1 MLTLLNILAGIA
13 LLVWGTYLVRT
24 SILRVYGAELRRFL
38 SVNVGNRFMALLAGL
53 GVTSLLQ
60 SSTATALLTTSF
72 AGSGL
77 IATAPA
83 LAIMLGADIGTSL
96 AAVFLSRDLSWLS
109 PLLIFVG
116 VIVFL
121 SKQRS
126 QAEHLGRVAI
136 GLGLMMLALQLVV
149 AAARPLTQTVGV
161 KAIFTTI
168 SGDPLLDLVIAAAVT
183 VLAYS
188 SLAVVLLVA
197 TLTASQVIGLDTALP
212 LVLGAN
218 IGSGALAVLMTLKS
232 SAEVRRVPLGNLL
245 FKLIGALATI
255 PFIGLIARA
264 AGESGFGE
272 SQVVIAF
279 HLVFNVAL
287 AALCIPLVHV
297 VAELTHR
304 LLPAAPMTQDESQTK
319 HLDPLALPTPSL
331 ALTCAAREA
340 LRIGDFVEQMLTTLG
355 RLMRTNHRA
364 SADEIRRLDDVVDS
378 LYKQVKFYLTQVS
391 RTPMGERDSRRWTDI
406 ISFTINLEQVGD
418 IIEKSANDVVSKN
431 IDRNRNFSEAGM
443 QELCDLHARLISNLR
458 LAMNVFINNDVNDA
472 EKLVTE
478 KVKFREL
485 ELVNYEKH
493 LSRLA
498 DHTVQSIETSSLHLD
513 LMRDLKRVNSHFC
526 SVAYPILEAA
536 GVLSQSRLRAVEH
549 ERTEV
554 PVKGADGVN
563 ERA

>member
-126 QAEHLGRVAI
+126 PAEHLGRVAI
-136 GLGLMMLALQLVV
+136 GLGLMMLALQLIV

-245 FKLIGALATI
+245 FKLVGALATI

-304 LLPAAPMTQDESQTK
+304 LLPAAPVTQDESQAK

>member
-96 AAVFLSRDLSWLS
+96 AAVFLSRDLTWLS

-126 QAEHLGRVAI
+126 PAEHLGRVAI
-136 GLGLMMLALQLVV
+136 GLGLMMLALQLIV
-149 AAARPLTQTVGV
+149 AAARPLTQTAGV

-245 FKLIGALATI
+245 FKLIGALITI
-255 PFIGLIARA
+255 PFIGWMASA
-264 AGESGFGE
+264 AGDSGFSE
-272 SQVVIAF
+272 SQVVITF
-279 HLVFNVAL
+279 HLLFNVAL
-287 AALCIPLVHV
+287 AAICIPLVYT
-297 VAELTHR
+297 VADLTHR
-304 LLPAAPMTQDESQTK
+304 LLPAAPMAQDESRAK
-319 HLDPLALPTPSL
+319 HLDPLALPSPSL

-340 LRIGDFVEQMLTTLG
+340 LRIGDFVEQMLAALG
-355 RLMRTNHRA
+355 RLMRDNHRA

-391 RTPMGERDSRRWTDI
+391 RTPMGERESRRWTDI

-443 QELCDLHARLISNLR
+443 QELCDLHSRLISNLR

-472 EKLVTE
+472 QKLVAE

-485 ELVNYEKH
+485 ELVNYDKH

-549 ERTEV
+549 ERSEV
-554 PVKGADGVN
+554 TVTGSDSAK

>member
-126 QAEHLGRVAI
+126 PAEHLGRVAI
-136 GLGLMMLALQLVV
+136 GLGLMMLALQLIV
-149 AAARPLTQTVGV
+149 AAARPLTQTAGV

-245 FKLIGALATI
+245 FKLVGALATI

-304 LLPAAPMTQDESQTK
+304 LLPAAPVTQDESQAK

-431 IDRNRNFSEAGM
+431 IDRNRNFSDAGM

>member
-24 SILRVYGAELRRFL
+24 SVLRVYGAELRRFL
-38 SVNVGNRFMALLAGL
+38 SVNVGNRFLALLAGL
-53 GVTSLLQ
+53 GVTGLLQ

-83 LAIMLGADIGTSL
+83 LAIMLGADIGTAL

-109 PLLIFVG
+109 PLLIFIG

-126 QAEHLGRVAI
+126 NAEHLGRVAI
-136 GLGLMMLALQLVV
+136 GLGLMMLALQLIV
-149 AAARPLTQTVGV
+149 AAARPLTQTAGV

-232 SAEVRRVPLGNLL
+232 SAEVRRVPLGNLF
-245 FKLIGALATI
+245 FKLGGALLAI
-255 PFIGLIARA
+255 PFIRLLANY
-264 AGESGFGE
+264 AGESGFPDA
-272 SQVVIAF
+272 QVVIAF
-279 HLVFNVAL
+279 HLVFNLVLGAICIGL
-287 AALCIPLVHV
+287 TEQTAALV
-297 VAELTHR
+297 ER
-304 LLPAAPMTQDESQTK
+304 LIPAAPVAQDESRAR
-319 HLDPLALPTPSL
+319 HLDPHALPTPSL

-340 LRIGDFVEQMLTTLG
+340 LRIGDFVEQMLAALG
-355 RLMRTNHRA
+355 RLMHDNHRA

-391 RTPMGERDSRRWTDI
+391 RTPMGERESRKWTDI

-431 IDRNRNFSEAGM
+431 IERSRNFSDAGR
-443 QELCDLHARLISNLR
+443 QELCDLHSRLVANLR

-472 EKLVTE
+472 EKLLAE

-485 ELVNYEKH
+485 ELVNYDKH
-493 LSRLA
+493 LLRLA

-513 LMRDLKRVNSHFC
+513 LMRDLKRINSHFC

-536 GVLSQSRLRAVEH
+536 GALSESRLRAVEH
-549 ERTEV
+549 ERGDVTITGGGRQRV
-554 PVKGADGVN
+554 
-563 ERA
+563 

>member
-126 QAEHLGRVAI
+126 PAEHMGRVAI
-136 GLGLMMLALQLVV
+136 GLGLMMLALQLIV
-149 AAARPLTQTVGV
+149 AAARPLTQTAGV

-168 SGDPLLDLVIAAAVT
+168 SGDPLLDLVIAAAIT

-245 FKLIGALATI
+245 FKLIGALVTI
-255 PFIGLIARA
+255 PFIRLIATA
-264 AGESGFGE
+264 AGESGFSE

-279 HLVFNVAL
+279 HLIFNVGL
-287 AALCIPLVHV
+287 AALCIPLVNK
-297 VAELTHR
+297 VADLTHR
-304 LLPAAPMTQDESQTK
+304 LLPTAPQAQDESQAK
-319 HLDPLALPTPSL
+319 HLDPLALHTPSL

-340 LRIGDFVEQMLTTLG
+340 LRVGDFVEQMLTDLG
-355 RLMRTNHRA
+355 RLMRENHRA
-364 SADEIRRLDDVVDS
+364 SADDIRRLDDVVDS

-418 IIEKSANDVVSKN
+418 IIEKSANDVVNKN
-431 IDRNRNFSEAGM
+431 LDRNRNFSEAGM
-443 QELCDLHARLISNLR
+443 TELCDLHSRLITNLR

-472 EKLVTE
+472 QKLIAE
-478 KVKFREL
+478 KVMFREL

-493 LSRLA
+493 LTRLA
-498 DHTVQSIETSSLHLD
+498 DQTVQSIETSSLHLD

-536 GVLSQSRLRAVEH
+536 GVLSQSRLRSVAH
-549 ERTEV
+549 ER
-554 PVKGADGVN
+554 ADESAAAIAEKQG
-563 ERA
+563 